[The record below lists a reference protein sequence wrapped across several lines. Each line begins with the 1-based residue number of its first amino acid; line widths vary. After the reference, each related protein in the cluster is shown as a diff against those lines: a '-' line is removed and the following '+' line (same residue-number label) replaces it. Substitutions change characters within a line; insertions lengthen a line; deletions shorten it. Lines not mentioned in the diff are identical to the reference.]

1 VNSTRYQAKEAFQ
14 PQRRAGMLR
23 AMSVSTVGQQEK
35 TITRAEMIMPVY
47 VPTFL
52 LSFAQGMLTPILP
65 IFAKSFGVSFSL
77 ASLAVAA
84 AGIGTLIADVPV
96 GMILVQLGRR
106 RAMFIGV
113 WMAATTTLIVALTHN
128 YPMLVACRL
137 VEGVGTALWGLSRHA
152 YITDIAPRAQRG
164 KFIASFGGINRIG
177 TFGGPILGG
186 TIGDLFG
193 LTAPFYLA
201 AAMSAAAGLIAFIYV
216 KETGSRTGVATTRGH
231 LRWKSVGKLM
241 KTHRADLASAGA
253 AQIFVAMIRSGRQL
267 IIPLVGAYA
276 LNLSSGQIGL
286 ILTGAAMIDMAL
298 FIPAGWVMDR
308 FGRKMASVPSF
319 AIMAFGMLLIPVA
332 HGFIGLFAAAAVI
345 GFGNGIGSG
354 TMMTLGADL
363 APPDAIG
370 EFLGLWRFIGDA
382 GQAGG
387 PIVVGVAADALG
399 LTATA
404 FVLAGIGVVAAAILA
419 ILVRETLQT
428 EPHPEPKTRAP

>member
-1 VNSTRYQAKEAFQ
+1 
-14 PQRRAGMLR
+14 MLR
-23 AMSVSTVGQQEK
+23 GMSVPAVGQQEK
-35 TITRAEMIMPVY
+35 AISRAAMIMPVY

-65 IFAKSFGVSFSL
+65 LFAKSFGVSFSL

-84 AGIGTLIADVPV
+84 AGIGTLVADVPV
-96 GMILVQLGRR
+96 GMILAQLGRR

-113 WMAATTTLIVALTHN
+113 WMAATTTFIVALTHN

-201 AAMSAAAGLIAFIYV
+201 AGMTAVAGLLAFIYV
-216 KETGSRTGVATTRGH
+216 KETGSRTGVATRGH
-231 LRWKSVGKLM
+231 LRWKSVAKMM

-267 IIPLVGAYA
+267 IIPLFGAYA
-276 LNLSSGQIGL
+276 LGLNSGQIGVV
-286 ILTGAAMIDMAL
+286 LTAAAMIDMAL

-308 FGRKMASVPSF
+308 FGRKVASVPSF
-319 AIMAFGMLLIPVA
+319 AIMAFGMLLIPLA
-332 HGFIGLFAAAAVI
+332 HGFVGLFAAAAVI

-387 PIVVGVAADALG
+387 PIVVGVVADALG

-404 FVLAGIGVVAAAILA
+404 FALAGIGVAAAAILS
-419 ILVRETLQT
+419 ILVRETLQA
-428 EPHPEPKTRAP
+428 EPHPEPQARTP